1 MIRIKMKNEI
11 LMTRA
16 FTLLESLLVLLIISF
31 ITTLFSSEII
41 QTVHL
46 FKGELFVLQFENFYK
61 RSQEEAALLQKS
73 ESLVAKN
80 QELICEDRSI
90 TIPKEVAV
98 KDFTVKFDDKGENS
112 SLQKL
117 TISLPYEKKL
127 ITYQLEIGSGKFKKK
142 IS

>member
-1 MIRIKMKNEI
+1 MIRTKMKNEI

-61 RSQEEAALLQKS
+61 RSQEAAALLQKS
-73 ESLVAKN
+73 VK
-80 QELICEDRSI
+80 I
-90 TIPKEVAV
+90 EVSQ
-98 KDFTVKFDDKGENS
+98 F
-112 SLQKL
+112 QRR
-117 TISLPYEKKL
+117 
-127 ITYQLEIGSGKFKKK
+127 
-142 IS
+142 

>member
-31 ITTLFSSEII
+31 ITTLFSLEII

-98 KDFTVKFDDKGENS
+98 KFDDKGENS

-117 TISLPYEKKL
+117 TISLPYEKKF

>member
-1 MIRIKMKNEI
+1 MKNEI

-31 ITTLFSSEII
+31 ITTLFSLEII

-61 RSQEEAALLQKS
+61 RSQEDAALLQKS

-90 TIPKEVAV
+90 TIPNNF
-98 KDFTVKFDDKGENS
+98 FT
-112 SLQKL
+112 LR
-117 TISLPYEKKL
+117 KKVHHL
-127 ITYQLEIGSGKFKKK
+127 SIGDRQWK
-142 IS
+142 I